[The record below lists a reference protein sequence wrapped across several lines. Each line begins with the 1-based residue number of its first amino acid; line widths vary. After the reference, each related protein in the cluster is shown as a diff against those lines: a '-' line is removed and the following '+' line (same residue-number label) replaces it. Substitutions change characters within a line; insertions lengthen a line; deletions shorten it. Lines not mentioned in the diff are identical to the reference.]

1 VLVDGALV
9 LYVERGGRTLLSW
22 SDEAESLRAAADAL
36 ALAVRDGALGSLR
49 VERAD
54 GEAIQST
61 PLGTALAAA
70 GFHVTPR
77 GLRLRA

>member
-1 VLVDGALV
+1 
-9 LYVERGGRTLLSW
+9 VEARGGQCGSEGSRADRFAIGSL
-22 SDEAESLRAAADAL
+22 DAQRAESADAL

-54 GEAIQST
+54 GAAIQST
-61 PLGTALAAA
+61 PLGTALATA